1 MSNCKKNPRNHVI
14 SLRITDAEKY
24 VLQQVAQH
32 KKMTTSKALREALS
46 LLTANVGNENPSV
59 SRSFNQSIL

>member
-1 MSNCKKNPRNHVI
+1 MSNCKKHPRNHVI

-46 LLTANVGNENPSV
+46 LLTANMGNENPSV
-59 SRSFNQSIL
+59 SRIFNQSIL